1 MRRRLDAG
9 MAFVP
14 ENRKDQGV
22 ILPLP
27 ILRNLAIT
35 EWPRLGPGPMVV
47 PGRERGMATS
57 LVRELSIV
65 ARTVDQPA
73 FTLSGGNQQRVAIG
87 KWLARDRLVYV
98 LDEPTRGV
106 DVSARWALYELMEAI
121 AARGGAVL
129 MISSDLPEIISMS
142 DRIYVMRLG
151 AISAEVPGEGATEQ
165 SILTRMLP
173 DKTAADTRDGS
184 GSRDGSGAG
193 AGAGAGA
200 GIG

>member
-1 MRRRLDAG
+1 VLLDGVDVTRWSMRLRLDAG
-9 MAFVP
+9 MGFVP

-35 EWPRLGPGPMVV
+35 EWPRLGPGPLVV
-47 PGRERGMATS
+47 PRRERAMAGS
-57 LVRELSIV
+57 LVAELSIV

-98 LDEPTRGV
+98 FDEPTRGV
-106 DVSARWALYELMEAI
+106 DVSARYALYELMEAI
-121 AARGGAVL
+121 ADRGGAVL

-151 AISAEVPGEGATEQ
+151 TISAEVARQDATEQ
-165 SILTRMLP
+165 SILHLMLP
-173 DKTAADTRDGS
+173 DRTASDVRPV
-184 GSRDGSGAG
+184 SGA
-193 AGAGAGA
+193 
-200 GIG
+200 

>member
-9 MAFVP
+9 MGFVP

-35 EWPRLGPGPMVV
+35 EWPRLGPGPFVT
-47 PGRERGMATS
+47 PRRERGMAGA
-57 LVRELSIV
+57 LMGELDIV
-65 ARTVDQPA
+65 ARSVDQPA

-106 DVSARWALYELMEAI
+106 DVSARYALYELMEAI
-121 AARGGAVL
+121 ADRGGAVL

-151 AISAEVPGEGATEQ
+151 TISAEVARQQATEQ
-165 SILTRMLP
+165 SILHLMLP
-173 DKTAADTRDGS
+173 DRTPSDVRPAPGV
-184 GSRDGSGAG
+184 
-193 AGAGAGA
+193 
-200 GIG
+200 